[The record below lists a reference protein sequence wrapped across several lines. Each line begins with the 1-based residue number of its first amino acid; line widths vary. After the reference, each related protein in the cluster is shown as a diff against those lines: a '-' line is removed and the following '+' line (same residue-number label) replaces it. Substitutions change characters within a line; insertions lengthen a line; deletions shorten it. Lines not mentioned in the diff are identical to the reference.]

1 MRSSYKL
8 ANKVSEAKS
17 KEVKFDHFLA
27 MRNGIKYCPMSQNVQ
42 NSGEE
47 KDAELRSAASPK
59 YNKTGTDVV
68 SGTAHMSNMTR
79 DERQPTSSAITDSV
93 IDLVDWTNPNNF
105 TQTVQIPAADLQNLQ
120 SL

>member
-1 MRSSYKL
+1 
-8 ANKVSEAKS
+8 
-17 KEVKFDHFLA
+17 
-27 MRNGIKYCPMSQNVQ
+27 MSQNVQ

-120 SL
+120 SLQNFINSQIDQDFFSNYEQSGKSN